1 MNISPIRK
9 NFISYSLLAVF
20 SFFINYYFANLG
32 LHPIDTFSFFES
44 GYLITQGYHPVKD
57 FWVISGIFVD
67 YLQALFFL
75 VFGNN
80 WNSYVFHSSIVNSL
94 ISVLLLFF

>member
-1 MNISPIRK
+1 MHDIKTTMNISPIRK

-44 GYLITQGYHPVKD
+44 GYLITQGYHPVKFLGNLRNRCGLFTSSFFFS
-57 FWVISGIFVD
+57 FW
-67 YLQALFFL
+67 Q
-75 VFGNN
+75 
-80 WNSYVFHSSIVNSL
+80 
-94 ISVLLLFF
+94 